1 MISYVSMCKVNASVA
16 VSSKC
21 QDFFG
26 APSVMHSPLCTL
38 YNIASKLIL
47 YKTLLCILKWLLDNQ
62 EWCVHTHI
70 TIIIKIKR
78 TLVST

>member
-1 MISYVSMCKVNASVA
+1 MNASA
-16 VSSKC
+16 DVSGKC
-21 QDFFG
+21 QDFFV
-26 APSVMHSPLCTL
+26 APSVLHSPLCTL